1 MDATTIKC
9 RDLMVGDWIT
19 DNHGFP
25 MQITVVG
32 DDYAY
37 ATFEGNEADPWEFDD
52 KDDQPEPIPLTPE
65 ILKKNDWY
73 WGFTSDEKNFKSC
86 VMGAFE
92 PHWVY
97 DKGAGEISL
106 YFDKDTDG
114 GALRIADQRFNRRL
128 DFFWCDTLY
137 VHELQRALRCCGLNE
152 LADNFKV

>member
-9 RDLMVGDWIT
+9 RDLQFGDWIA
-19 DNHGFP
+19 DNNGFQW
-25 MQITVVG
+25 QITVVG

-37 ATFEGNEADPWEFDD
+37 ATFEGNEGDPWEFDD